1 MTTRVLASRSAAA
14 ILLVAATACGP
25 SDEMEQQ
32 MAAQLAELQTVSAQK
47 DSLIME
53 VTTNAQLMSEISA
66 EVARVQ
72 APSATTGGA
81 EARDQRTQLLSDIRT
96 LTTRLEESETRL
108 QESQQRIERLG
119 RERSGMSTQ
128 LEQVR
133 SAMTAF
139 EETITRQRTT
149 IAALETQVAELQDR
163 NVVLAAEKAALEDTV
178 VTMVTE
184 RATAYYVIGSKD
196 DLLAQ
201 GLVTEEGGSRVLF
214 VFGKRGKTL
223 VPARGLDPA
232 AFTAIDLRDMREI
245 YLPDPDAAYRIVTHQ
260 DLSALEIAPDEDGKL
275 YGSIRIADPDAFWAG
290 NPYLIVVRAD

>member
-14 ILLVAATACGP
+14 ILLVAVTACGP
-25 SDEMEQQ
+25 SDEVEQQ

-72 APSATTGGA
+72 APSATTGA
-81 EARDQRTQLLSDIRT
+81 EATNQRTQLLSDIRT
-96 LTTRLEESETRL
+96 LTTRLEESEMRL

-119 RERSGMSTQ
+119 RERSGLSTQ

-149 IAALETQVAELQDR
+149 IAALETQVADLQDR

-178 VTMVTE
+178 ATIVTE
-184 RATAYYVIGSKD
+184 RATAYYVVGSKD

-260 DLSALEIAPDEDGKL
+260 DLSALETAPDEEGRL
-275 YGSIRIADPDAFWAG
+275 FGSIRIADPDAFWAG
-290 NPYLIVVRAD
+290 NPYLIVVLAD

>member
-1 MTTRVLASRSAAA
+1 
-14 ILLVAATACGP
+14 
-25 SDEMEQQ
+25 
-32 MAAQLAELQTVSAQK
+32 
-47 DSLIME
+47 
-53 VTTNAQLMSEISA
+53 MSEISA

-72 APSATTGGA
+72 SPTATTSGA
-81 EARDQRTQLLSDIRT
+81 EAANQRDQLLSDIRT

-108 QESQQRIERLG
+108 QESQQRIERMG
-119 RERSGMSTQ
+119 GERSGLSTQ

-133 SAMTAF
+133 TAMAAF
-139 EETITRQRTT
+139 EETVARQRTT
-149 IAALETQVAELQDR
+149 IAALETQVADLQER

-184 RATAYYVIGSKD
+184 RATAYYVVGTKD
-196 DLLAQ
+196 DLIAQ

-245 YLPDPDAAYRIVTHQ
+245 YLPDPEAAYRIVTNQ
-260 DLSALEIAPDEDGKL
+260 DLTALETAPDEDGKL
-275 YGSIRIADPDAFWAG
+275 YGSIRIADPDRFWAG
-290 NPYLIVVRAD
+290 SPYLIVVLAD